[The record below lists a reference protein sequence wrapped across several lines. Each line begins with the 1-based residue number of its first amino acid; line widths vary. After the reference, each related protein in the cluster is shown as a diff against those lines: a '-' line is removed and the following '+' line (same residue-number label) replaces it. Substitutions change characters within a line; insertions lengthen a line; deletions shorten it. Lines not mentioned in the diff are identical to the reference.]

1 MRFKDKVCIVS
12 GAGSGIGRSVALR
25 LASEGG
31 FVAVLDINE
40 ENGNE
45 TIQLMGANKEH
56 GIFINTDVSDSSQV
70 QRCIN
75 VVINKWKRIDVIV
88 NNAAMMTFKPLL
100 ELSETD
106 WNKVL
111 AVNLTSVFLFT
122 RYSVPHM
129 NGGVIINVG
138 SVHAHDT
145 TPNVL
150 PYSVSKAAIEAF
162 GRGMS
167 LEFPS
172 EKVRVVCVAP
182 GAVDTP
188 MLWSNPNVKSGKEKI
203 EGKIGKPED
212 IASAIC
218 YLASEEAGYINGTT
232 LVVDG
237 GRLNIL

>member
-31 FVAVLDINE
+31 FIAVLDINE

-100 ELSETD
+100 ELSEAV
-106 WNKVL
+106 WNRVL
-111 AVNLTSVFLFT
+111 AVNLTSVFLFA
-122 RYSVPHM
+122 RYGVPYM

-167 LEFPS
+167 LEFPT